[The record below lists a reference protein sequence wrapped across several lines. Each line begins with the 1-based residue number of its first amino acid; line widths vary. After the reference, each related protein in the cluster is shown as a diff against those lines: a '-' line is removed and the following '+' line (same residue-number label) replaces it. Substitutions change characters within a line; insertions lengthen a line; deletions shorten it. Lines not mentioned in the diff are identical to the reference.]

1 MKTRK
6 GRRYGYKRCASIIY
20 VHYGRRCPYKKMTLD
35 LAMAYEENGL
45 FCEYHVFQKGPHGY
59 SGARI

>member
-1 MKTRK
+1 
-6 GRRYGYKRCASIIY
+6 
-20 VHYGRRCPYKKMTLD
+20 MTLD

-59 SGARI
+59 SLANAGNA